1 MNSTSD
7 CTNDKLPE
15 DLLRRSISTPLRCVS
30 DDEDEDGEKPSD
42 PWVKAVGGTGDIGAA
57 SASGVCDLSEEEDSS
72 AQGDD
77 QSREL
82 QEETD
87 SCLASP
93 LQSVYSVSYSDVD
106 STGSSH
112 LCSDHDAI
120 TPFHWSWVVADMV
133 YDRYGERMRRLR
145 NNIEDQLTKFRS
157 HTNFRSTLM
166 CEQEAFPDEDVSL
179 LSCLLKN

>member
-42 PWVKAVGGTGDIGAA
+42 PW
-57 SASGVCDLSEEEDSS
+57 DSS

>member
-42 PWVKAVGGTGDIGAA
+42 PW
-57 SASGVCDLSEEEDSS
+57 DSS

-87 SCLASP
+87 SCL
-93 LQSVYSVSYSDVD
+93 
-106 STGSSH
+106 
-112 LCSDHDAI
+112 DAI

>member
-57 SASGVCDLSEEEDSS
+57 SASGVCDLSEEEVKCCFP
-72 AQGDD
+72 
-77 QSREL
+77 
-82 QEETD
+82 EEP
-87 SCLASP
+87 SP

>member
-87 SCLASP
+87 SCL
-93 LQSVYSVSYSDVD
+93 
-106 STGSSH
+106 
-112 LCSDHDAI
+112 DAI